1 MRVTPLCRPEQD
13 FSRHLWHSACGACC
27 AAACVYVH
35 CLHLQRIVWQMRDH
49 FASHTLCTQLTV
61 CMQILHNPCNPR
73 AIFPYFACITRFTF
87 IKAWFFFTPLHNTTW
102 CRLCFVIQH
111 LVHRVL
117 FAIWAGSSCLLCLQV
132 WHSTFAVYHKNAIKI
147 IIDTTYPLNKEEKPM

>member
-13 FSRHLWHSACGACC
+13 FSRHSACGACC
-27 AAACVYVH
+27 SARLSVCALFSLAANSMTDAWSFCFTYIVHTHSLQYACRY
-35 CLHLQRIVWQMRDH
+35 
-49 FASHTLCTQLTV
+49 CTTNATRGQFSL
-61 CMQILHNPCNPR
+61 ILHASLSILSSR
-73 AIFPYFACITRFTF
+73 HV
-87 IKAWFFFTPLHNTTW
+87 FFSPLHNTTW

-117 FAIWAGSSCLLCLQV
+117 CAIWAGSSCLLCLQV

-147 IIDTTYPLNKEEKPM
+147 IIETTYPLNKEKEQM